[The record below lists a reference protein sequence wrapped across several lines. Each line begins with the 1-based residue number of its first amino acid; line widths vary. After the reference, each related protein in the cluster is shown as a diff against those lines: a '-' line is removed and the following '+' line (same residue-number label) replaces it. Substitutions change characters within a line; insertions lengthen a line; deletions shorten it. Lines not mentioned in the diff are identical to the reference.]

1 VLGSALTLGTAYPA
15 AREAGL
21 PLRLS
26 AHLVNLSTFGATGS
40 LGTVE
45 IVVTRWSTDAER
57 DRLLGAMHDGGMTSL
72 PEMLRNLPSI
82 GYIRTPHDVPF
93 EIHYAHRSAI
103 GGGANRVVVATDRY
117 IPFQQSSEHSKLLDY
132 PFTFVE
138 VRLDQAG
145 KGEGR
150 MSVAARLTS
159 DGNGQLVVL
168 EEYGSEPM
176 RLQEVK
182 AHSSR

>member
-1 VLGSALTLGTAYPA
+1 
-15 AREAGL
+15 
-21 PLRLS
+21 
-26 AHLVNLSTFGATGS
+26 
-40 LGTVE
+40 
-45 IVVTRWSTDAER
+45 
-57 DRLLGAMHDGGMTSL
+57 MHDSGMTSL

-82 GYIRTPHDVPF
+82 
-93 EIHYAHRSAI
+93 
-103 GGGANRVVVATDRY
+103 
-117 IPFQQSSEHSKLLDY
+117 
-132 PFTFVE
+132 E

-150 MSVAARLTS
+150 MSVAARLTG

-176 RLQEVK
+176 RLQAVK

>member
-1 VLGSALTLGTAYPA
+1 MAPGGEAVVISRSAAALVLGSALTLGTAYPA

-26 AHLVNLSTFGATGS
+26 AHVVNLSTFGATGS

-45 IVVTRWSTDAER
+45 IVVTRWSTEAKR
-57 DRLLGAMHDGGMTSL
+57 DRLFGAMHDSGMTSL

-82 GYIRTPHDVPF
+82 
-93 EIHYAHRSAI
+93 
-103 GGGANRVVVATDRY
+103 
-117 IPFQQSSEHSKLLDY
+117 
-132 PFTFVE
+132 E

-150 MSVAARLTS
+150 MSVAARLTG

-176 RLQEVK
+176 RLQAVK
-182 AHSSR
+182 GHSSR